1 LALTLQRK
9 LEFAGDLAKV
19 QPLLQRLHLVEKP
32 KPKPRFGVRN
42 VILVSSVIGAI
53 GALTAVAVLWRRG
66 RLDGAVANDSD
77 GLSDDLDADFPI
89 ADALPVEDATST
101 TA

>member
-1 LALTLQRK
+1 MALTLQRK

-19 QPLLQRLHLVEKP
+19 QPLLQRLRIVETP
-32 KPKPRFGVRN
+32 KPKTRFGVRN
-42 VILVSSVIGAI
+42 VIIVSSVIGAI

-66 RLDGAVANDSD
+66 RLDGAVADDSEVLHD
-77 GLSDDLDADFPI
+77 NLDVDFPI
-89 ADALPVEDATST
+89 ADALPVEDAFPT